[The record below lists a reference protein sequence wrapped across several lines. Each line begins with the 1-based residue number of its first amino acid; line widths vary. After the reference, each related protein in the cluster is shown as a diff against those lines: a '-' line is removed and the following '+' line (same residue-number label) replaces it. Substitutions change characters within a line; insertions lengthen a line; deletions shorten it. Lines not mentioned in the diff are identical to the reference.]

1 MKSKYDRPALKLEFF
16 QSDIDDV
23 KPFFEQKYNKNTANN
38 KQLAVATKWRAKE
51 KQERKNKIVQ
61 KALNKQA
68 TKEANALQVP
78 IEDLMRWK
86 KEILE
91 LLLEQVQKYI
101 AKSKDPKNKKKS
113 VFFVSDAERIL
124 KMFKT
129 ELGEPAT
136 IWANYNMN
144 ANKVEWLTDE
154 ESQALD
160 ILFGEKVKKTKM
172 SSK

>member
-1 MKSKYDRPALKLEFF
+1 MKQKYDRPALKLEFF
-16 QSDIDDV
+16 QSETDEV
-23 KPFFEQKYNKNTANN
+23 EWFFQDKFKT
-38 KQLAVATKWRAKE
+38 KTDWSIRKMTKWRTSE

-61 KALNKQA
+61 KALNKQMN
-68 TKEANALQVP
+68 KQANALQVP
-78 IEDLMRWK
+78 LEALMQWK
-86 KEILE
+86 KDVLE
-91 LLLEQVQKYI
+91 LLLWYVQKYVDS
-101 AKSKDPKNKKKS
+101 SKDPKKKW
-113 VFFVSDAERIL
+113 FLDVSDAEKIL

-160 ILFGEKVKKTKM
+160 VLFSQKVKKPKK
-172 SSK
+172 SSI